1 VSNSLDDDAMVLH
14 RQLDEER
21 RAMREM
27 LLRIAAYRE
36 TDEDAH
42 IDVRYA
48 RAAGNLRHLATTMA
62 DVPDDLFMQVA
73 TLHTRVGDLVGQL
86 ISARLLAIH
95 FEIAPYASATEFYH
109 SLIDVGRDGSSRH
122 RLN

>member
-1 VSNSLDDDAMVLH
+1 MSDKLDDDAMMLH

-21 RAMREM
+21 RAMRDM
-27 LLRIAAYRE
+27 LLGIAAYRE
-36 TDEDAH
+36 TDQDAH

-48 RAAGNLRHLATTMA
+48 RAAGNLRHLAATMA

-73 TLHTRVGDLVGQL
+73 VLHTRVGDLVGQL

-109 SLIDVGRDGSSRH
+109 SVIDVARDGLSRH
-122 RLN
+122 WLN